1 MQIDEGK
8 VDAGHFVESMLGR
21 RTVGLFAKFASSLV
35 LLRPKPRFTL
45 SQSPVHQ
52 SGRLPDDTRITRQQG
67 SLDHVTR

>member
-35 LLRPKPRFTL
+35 FCCRRRSDVSF
-45 SQSPVHQ
+45 
-52 SGRLPDDTRITRQQG
+52 
-67 SLDHVTR
+67 